1 MAGLPWMRRESQLMN
16 DNDWVYEKWQEI
28 NARANK
34 AEADLNNAEEMAKQL
49 LIDMEFLRIMFEE
62 ELL

>member
-1 MAGLPWMRRESQLMN
+1 MD

-28 NARANK
+28 NARASK
-34 AEADLNNAEEMAKQL
+34 AEADLNHAEEMAKQL
-49 LIDMEFLRIMFEE
+49 LVDMEFLRIMFEE